1 MYCIHNAF
9 KNCIIFLVLHCIKG
23 NNLTTIS
30 ADRLVAACSHGTFL
44 LLAFRVPSG
53 FTFKQR
59 HILIQLLDICRSTPH
74 GEYLMG
80 ISCQNT
86 GGFFFSCCQKHVSN
100 AVVLLVQQQVMMIF
114 YCGFCNRRVGDL
126 VTMAKMSIYT
136 LWKSRMF

>member
-1 MYCIHNAF
+1 MRQKKNILLCSVILYCIHNAF

-86 GGFFFSCCQKHVSN
+86 GGFFFLVAKNMFQTLPFCWSN
-100 AVVLLVQQQVMMIF
+100 NKL
-114 YCGFCNRRVGDL
+114 
-126 VTMAKMSIYT
+126 
-136 LWKSRMF
+136 